1 MIDLYIIFFY
11 NKFIFTGKILKLY
24 NKQGTSIIK
33 ANTIGN
39 KTVQQNAINCSKR
52 ILGKEALTQM
62 KVNIIIELFNP
73 KLKPY
78 NNPSII
84 GLLKKLPKYFS
95 IKNNQESINNK
106 LENIVSKIDSKTKES
121 KNK

>member
-1 MIDLYIIFFY
+1 M
-11 NKFIFTGKILKLY
+11 KI
-24 NKQGTSIIK
+24 
-33 ANTIGN
+33 
-39 KTVQQNAINCSKR
+39 
-52 ILGKEALTQM
+52 
-62 KVNIIIELFNP
+62 NIIIELFNP

-84 GLLKKLPKYFS
+84 VLLKKLFKYFC

>member
-1 MIDLYIIFFY
+1 M
-11 NKFIFTGKILKLY
+11 
-24 NKQGTSIIK
+24 K

-39 KTVQQNAINCSKR
+39 NTVQQNDINWSKR

-62 KVNIIIELFNP
+62 KINIIIELFNP

-84 GLLKKLPKYFS
+84 GLLKKLAKYFC